1 MANTAVLAVSFLLFV
16 VLLLVAKSRIVD
28 YLDDDSAPVLR
39 AQQRQLHGFN
49 VYCVSFNGVFRLS
62 CPTNWECC
70 RTGRSPHLAGC
81 CPPESQCITEAQV
94 PNCRYGPRFPE
105 LEDLRGTATGQLGMA
120 SSEVAPAGSSTLERE
135 AVGNGT
141 SMAGVAPE
149 ASP

>member
-39 AQQRQLHGFN
+39 AQQRQLHGYN
-49 VYCVSFNGVFRLS
+49 VYCVSYNGVFRLS

-120 SSEVAPAGSSTLERE
+120 SSEVDPAASSTLERE
-135 AVGNGT
+135 AVRNGT
-141 SMAGVAPE
+141 SMAAVSPE

>member
-39 AQQRQLHGFN
+39 AQQRQLHGYN
-49 VYCVSFNGVFRLS
+49 VYCVSYNGVFRLS

-120 SSEVAPAGSSTLERE
+120 SSEVAPAASSTLERE

>member
-1 MANTAVLAVSFLLFV
+1 MANTAVLVVSFLLLV
-16 VLLLVAKSRIVD
+16 VVLLVAKSRIVD
-28 YLDDDSAPVLR
+28 YLDDDS
-39 AQQRQLHGFN
+39 
-49 VYCVSFNGVFRLS
+49 VSFNGVFRLS

-81 CPPESQCITEAQV
+81 CPPESQCITEDKV

-120 SSEVAPAGSSTLERE
+120 SSEVNPAGSSTLERG

-141 SMAGVAPE
+141 SMAAVSPE